1 MTDLD
6 DVFDEYEKLV
16 RFNNM
21 DLSYNLYSF
30 KVAYPELK
38 HWSNEELLKL
48 WQVRTG
54 GQLRVH
60 INDIDDHDKDLTL
73 KLTQYLFLEGL
84 LERGPD
90 ESGMSKVFRLKHANN

>member
-1 MTDLD
+1 MTNLD

-30 KVAYPELK
+30 KIAYPELK
-38 HWSNEELLKL
+38 HWSDEELLKL

-54 GQLRVH
+54 GQLRVCA
-60 INDIDDHDKDLTL
+60 DDMLDDNKDLTI
-73 KLTQYLFLEGL
+73 KLTQYLFLVGL
-84 LERGPD
+84 LERDPD
-90 ESGMSKVFRLKHANN
+90 DSKATKIFKLKHADN